1 MQSNRHSTTAIRSAE
16 LLASLSL
23 AIDLGVGKP
32 MEWVFSSCLLGI
44 VLSEALGL
52 SEQDRRDV
60 YYLSLLRHIGC
71 TATADDE
78 AALFG
83 NELHMADA
91 LTVDPKDMGQALRF
105 LLRTAGRDQPLL
117 RRAQFLAKA
126 LAAGP
131 ASADAVAIVQ
141 CD

>member
-1 MQSNRHSTTAIRSAE
+1 MQINRQSETNLRLAE

-32 MEWVFSSCLLGI
+32 MEWVLSSCLLG
-44 VLSEALGL
+44 VALSEALGL
-52 SEQDRRDV
+52 NDQDRRDV

-91 LTVDPKDMGQALRF
+91 LTVDPKDVGEAFRF

-117 RRAQFLAKA
+117 RHAQFLARA
-126 LAAGP
+126 LAA
-131 ASADAVAIVQ
+131 
-141 CD
+141 